1 MKDRRRRVSLTNAL
15 KAAVLVLGFA
25 AGARWIGFT
34 GTEIVSFLGI
44 ALMLAGMFSACGGG
58 PRSLQ

>member
-15 KAAVLVLGFA
+15 KAVVLVLAFA

-34 GTEIVSFLGI
+34 ATETVSFLGI
-44 ALMLAGMFSACGGG
+44 ALILAGMFSACGGG
-58 PRSLQ
+58 PGPLR